1 MNPRHSRP
9 SVAQNTLCIVT
20 ASCVCPHLF
29 SRAVPCNGVEG
40 WGWWEPIQNVVSAG
54 KPSAPPQPVTALRLC
69 PQCAPVPRR
78 APRGRRDEDRC
89 RQHRHG
95 LRSEHGEWPRY
106 WPGRRAYADA
116 KWTGPRALCVWL
128 AVTSP
133 GPRDPAPSALPTLA
147 HTPCWPWFVFST
159 HTRATAGVE
168 EETCSALFG
177 EGRVTGAAGAGG
189 AESAVLSQ
197 GFLGCCEAQGTICRR
212 PGGLHPR
219 APAPWSAATSSPVAI
234 PAADKPDPRPG
245 PAAKHPST
253 NMRFPSALSLSGP

>member
-1 MNPRHSRP
+1 MVSEVNMVSGLATGPAAALTQMRNGP
-9 SVAQNTLCIVT
+9 
-20 ASCVCPHLF
+20 
-29 SRAVPCNGVEG
+29 VPV
-40 WGWWEPIQNVVSAG
+40 
-54 KPSAPPQPVTALRLC
+54 PSAFGWRS
-69 PQCAPVPRR
+69 PR
-78 APRGRRDEDRC
+78 
-89 RQHRHG
+89 
-95 LRSEHGEWPRY
+95 
-106 WPGRRAYADA
+106 
-116 KWTGPRALCVWL
+116 
-128 AVTSP
+128 P
-133 GPRDPAPSALPTLA
+133 GPGIPLQARSLLWHTRPAGPGLY
-147 HTPCWPWFVFST
+147 FQ